1 LAFWGFGMTWLVLAI
16 LTAFFESLKDVFSKK
31 SLNFLDE
38 YLVASAGMLVAA
50 ISLLPILA
58 IVGIPKLGPHFGM
71 AIVIGGVLN
80 VVAYTL
86 YVKAIRLADLSL
98 ISPLSTLTPLF
109 LLITSP
115 LIVREVPTLWDGVGV
130 FLIVIGSY
138 VLNLKS
144 SSEGF
149 FAPLRSIFHNKGTR
163 MMVVVAFIWSI
174 TSTFDKVGVMNSS
187 PIFWA
192 IVLFAFIG
200 LGILPLV
207 LLKSKDPIQGI
218 RTHWKLLLAAG
229 LANGIG
235 VGCQMVAVG
244 MVAVTQVIAVKRL
257 SALISVV
264 FGYFLF
270 GEKGIRERLL
280 GAAIMVSGVVVM
292 AMT

>member
-1 LAFWGFGMTWLVLAI
+1 MTWLGLAI

-38 YLVASAGMLVAA
+38 YVVACAGMAIAA

-58 IVGIPKLGPHFGM
+58 FVGIPTLGPNFWM
-71 AIVIGGVLN
+71 ALAIGGSLN

-98 ISPLSTLTPLF
+98 MSPLSTLTPLF
-109 LLITSP
+109 LLVTSP
-115 LIVREVPTLWDGVGV
+115 LIVQEVPTISDAVGV

-138 VLNLKS
+138 VLNLNAS
-144 SSEGF
+144 ADGF
-149 FAPLRSIFHNKGTR
+149 LGPLRSIFRNKGTR

-174 TSTFDKVGVMNSS
+174 TSTFDKVGVLNSS

-192 IVLFAFIG
+192 IVLFGFIA
-200 LGILPLV
+200 LGILPLIV
-207 LLKSKDPIQGI
+207 LKSKNPIQGI
-218 RTHWKLLLAAG
+218 RSHWRLLTLAG

-244 MVAVTQVIAVKRL
+244 MVAVTQVIAVKRM
-257 SALISVV
+257 SALVSVG
-264 FGYFLF
+264 FGYFVF

-280 GAAIMVSGVVVM
+280 GAGIMVTGVVVM
-292 AMT
+292 TIG

>member
-1 LAFWGFGMTWLVLAI
+1 MTWLGLAI

-31 SLNFLDE
+31 SLSFLDE
-38 YLVASAGMLVAA
+38 YLVACAGMAIAA
-50 ISLLPILA
+50 LSLLPILA
-58 IVGIPKLGPHFGM
+58 IVGIPKLGPNFWL
-71 AIVIGGVLN
+71 ALTIGGSLN

-98 ISPLSTLTPLF
+98 MSPLSTLTPLF

-115 LIVREVPTLWDGVGV
+115 LIVKEVPTIYDAFGV

-138 VLNLKS
+138 VLNLNAAAD
-144 SSEGF
+144 GF
-149 FAPLRSIFHNKGTR
+149 FGPLRSIFRNKGTR
-163 MMVVVAFIWSI
+163 MMVMVAFIWSI

-192 IVLFAFIG
+192 IVLFGFIG

-207 LLKSKDPIQGI
+207 ILKSKNPIQGI
-218 RTHWKLLLAAG
+218 RSHWRLLLAAG
-229 LANGIG
+229 VANGIG

-244 MVAVTQVIAVKRL
+244 MVAVTQVIAVKRM
-257 SALISVV
+257 SSLISVG
-264 FGYFLF
+264 FGYFVF

-280 GAAIMVSGVVVM
+280 GAGIMVMGVVVM
-292 AMT
+292 TIG

>member
-1 LAFWGFGMTWLVLAI
+1 MTWLVLAI

-31 SLNFLDE
+31 SLKFLDE
-38 YLVASAGMLVAA
+38 YLVACVGMLVAA
-50 ISLLPILA
+50 IVLLPILA
-58 IVGIPKLGPHFGM
+58 VVGIPKLGPNFWMAM
-71 AIVIGGVLN
+71 AIGGSLN

-86 YVKAIRLADLSL
+86 YVKAIRIADLSL
-98 ISPLSTLTPLF
+98 TSPLSTLTPLF

-115 LIVREVPTLWDGVGV
+115 LIVQEVPTVWDGVGV

-138 VLNLKS
+138 VLNLRS
-144 SSEGF
+144 SSSGF
-149 FAPLRSIFHNKGTR
+149 FGPMRSIFRNKGTR

-207 LLKSKDPIQGI
+207 ILKSDNPIQGI
-218 RTHWKLLLAAG
+218 RSHWKLLLAAG
-229 LANGIG
+229 VANGIG

-257 SALISVV
+257 SALISVG

-280 GAAIMVSGVVVM
+280 GAAIMVGGVVVM
-292 AMT
+292 AIG

>member
-1 LAFWGFGMTWLVLAI
+1 MTWLGLAI

-31 SLNFLDE
+31 SLSFLDE
-38 YLVASAGMLVAA
+38 YLVACAGMAIAA
-50 ISLLPILA
+50 ISLLPILG
-58 IVGIPKLGPHFGM
+58 IVGIPKLGPNFWL
-71 AIVIGGVLN
+71 ALTIGGSLN

-98 ISPLSTLTPLF
+98 MSPLSTLTPLF

-115 LIVREVPTLWDGVGV
+115 LIVKEVPTIWDAVGV

-138 VLNLKS
+138 VLNLNAS
-144 SSEGF
+144 AAGF
-149 FAPLRSIFHNKGTR
+149 FGPLRSIFRNKGTR
-163 MMVVVAFIWSI
+163 MMVMVAFIWSI

-192 IVLFAFIG
+192 IVLFGFIA

-207 LLKSKDPIQGI
+207 ILKSKNPIQGI
-218 RTHWKLLLAAG
+218 RSHWRLLLAAG

-244 MVAVTQVIAVKRL
+244 MVAVTQVIAVKRM
-257 SALISVV
+257 SSLISVV
-264 FGYFLF
+264 FGYFVF

-280 GAAIMVSGVVVM
+280 GAGIMVTGVVVM
-292 AMT
+292 TIG

>member
-1 LAFWGFGMTWLVLAI
+1 MTWLVLAI

-38 YLVASAGMLVAA
+38 YLVACVGMLVASV
-50 ISLLPILA
+50 SLLPILA
-58 IVGIPKLGPHFGM
+58 VVGIPTLGPNFGM
-71 AIVIGGVLN
+71 AIVIGGCLN

-86 YVKAIRLADLSL
+86 YVKAIRIADLSL
-98 ISPLSTLTPLF
+98 TSPLSTLTPLF

-149 FAPLRSIFHNKGTR
+149 FAPLRSIFRNKGTR

-207 LLKSKDPIQGI
+207 ILKSKHPIQGM
-218 RTHWKLLLAAG
+218 RAHWKLLLAAG

-244 MVAVTQVIAVKRL
+244 LVAVTQVIAVKRL
-257 SALISVV
+257 SALISVG

-292 AMT
+292 AIG

>member
-1 LAFWGFGMTWLVLAI
+1 MAC
-16 LTAFFESLKDVFSKK
+16 
-31 SLNFLDE
+31 
-38 YLVASAGMLVAA
+38 AGMLVAA
-50 ISLLPILA
+50 ASLLPILA
-58 IVGIPKLGPHFGM
+58 IVGIPKLGPNFGM
-71 AIVIGGVLN
+71 AIVIGGSLN

-115 LIVREVPTLWDGVGV
+115 LIVREVPTVFDAIGV

-144 SSEGF
+144 SSNGF
-149 FAPLRSIFHNKGTR
+149 FAPLRSIFRNKGTR

-192 IVLFAFIG
+192 IVLFAYIG

-207 LLKSKDPIQGI
+207 LLKSKDPIKGI
-218 RTHWKLLLAAG
+218 RVHWKLLLAAG

-257 SALISVV
+257 SALISVG

-270 GEKGIRERLL
+270 GEKGMRERLL

>member
-1 LAFWGFGMTWLVLAI
+1 MTWLVLAI

-31 SLNFLDE
+31 SLKFLDE
-38 YLVASAGMLVAA
+38 YLVACAGMLVAA

-58 IVGIPKLGPHFGM
+58 VVGIPKLGPNFGM
-71 AIVIGGVLN
+71 AIVIGGLLN

-98 ISPLSTLTPLF
+98 TSPLSTLTPLF

-138 VLNLKS
+138 VLNLQS
-144 SSEGF
+144 SANGF
-149 FAPLRSIFHNKGTR
+149 FAPLRSIFRNKGTR

-207 LLKSKDPIQGI
+207 LLKSDNPIQGI

-257 SALISVV
+257 SALISVG
-264 FGYFLF
+264 FGYFVF

-292 AMT
+292 AIG

>member
-1 LAFWGFGMTWLVLAI
+1 MTWLGLAI

-31 SLNFLDE
+31 SLIFLDE
-38 YLVASAGMLVAA
+38 YLVACAGMAIAA

-58 IVGIPKLGPHFGM
+58 VVGIPKLGPNFGM
-71 AIVIGGVLN
+71 ALAIGGSLN

-98 ISPLSTLTPLF
+98 MSPLSTLTPLF

-115 LIVREVPTLWDGVGV
+115 LIVKEVPTIWDAVGV

-138 VLNLKS
+138 VLNLNAS
-144 SSEGF
+144 ANGVLG
-149 FAPLRSIFHNKGTR
+149 PLRSIFRNKGTR
-163 MMVVVAFIWSI
+163 MMVAVAFIWSI

-192 IVLFAFIG
+192 IVLFGFIA
-200 LGILPLV
+200 LGILPLII
-207 LLKSKDPIQGI
+207 LKSKNPIQGI
-218 RTHWKLLLAAG
+218 RSHWRLLLAAG

-244 MVAVTQVIAVKRL
+244 MVAVTQVIAVKRM
-257 SALISVV
+257 SGLISVV
-264 FGYFLF
+264 FGHFLF

-280 GAAIMVSGVVVM
+280 GAGIMVIGVVVM
-292 AMT
+292 TIGQRLR

>member
-1 LAFWGFGMTWLVLAI
+1 MTWLVLAI

-38 YLVASAGMLVAA
+38 YLVACAGMLIAA

-58 IVGIPKLGPHFGM
+58 VVGIPKLGPNFGM
-71 AIVIGGVLN
+71 AIVIGGLLN

-86 YVKAIRLADLSL
+86 YVKAIRIADLSL
-98 ISPLSTLTPLF
+98 TSPLSTLTPLF

-144 SSEGF
+144 SANGF
-149 FAPLRSIFHNKGTR
+149 FSPLRSIFRNKGTR

-207 LLKSKDPIQGI
+207 LLKSDNPMQGI

-257 SALISVV
+257 SALISVG
-264 FGYFLF
+264 FGYFMF

-292 AMT
+292 AIG

>member
-1 LAFWGFGMTWLVLAI
+1 MTWLGLAI

-31 SLNFLDE
+31 SLSFLDE
-38 YLVASAGMLVAA
+38 YLVASAGMAIAA
-50 ISLLPILA
+50 ISLLPVLA
-58 IVGIPKLGPHFGM
+58 IVGIPTLGPNFWM
-71 AIVIGGVLN
+71 ALTIGGSLN

-115 LIVREVPTLWDGVGV
+115 LIVQEVPTIWDAVGV

-138 VLNLKS
+138 VLNLNASAK
-144 SSEGF
+144 GF
-149 FAPLRSIFHNKGTR
+149 WSPLRSIFHNKGTR

-174 TSTFDKVGVMNSS
+174 TSTFDKVGVLNSS

-192 IVLFAFIG
+192 IVLFGFIG

-207 LLKSKDPIQGI
+207 ILKSKNPIQGI
-218 RTHWKLLLAAG
+218 RSHWRLLLAAG
-229 LANGIG
+229 IANGIG

-244 MVAVTQVIAVKRL
+244 MVAVTQVIAIKRM
-257 SALISVV
+257 SALVSVG
-264 FGYFLF
+264 FGYFVF
-270 GEKGIRERLL
+270 GETGIRERLL
-280 GAAIMVSGVVVM
+280 GAGIMVTGVVVM
-292 AMT
+292 TIG

>member
-1 LAFWGFGMTWLVLAI
+1 MTWLGLAI

-38 YLVASAGMLVAA
+38 YLVACAGMAIASVA
-50 ISLLPILA
+50 LLPILA
-58 IVGIPKLGPHFGM
+58 VVGIPSLGPNFWM
-71 AIVIGGVLN
+71 ALTIGGSLN

-98 ISPLSTLTPLF
+98 MSPLSTLTPLF

-115 LIVREVPTLWDGVGV
+115 LIVKEVPTIWDAVGV

-138 VLNLKS
+138 VLNLNAS
-144 SSEGF
+144 ADGF
-149 FAPLRSIFHNKGTR
+149 FGPLRSIFRNKGTR

-192 IVLFAFIG
+192 IVLFGFIA
-200 LGILPLV
+200 LGILPLII
-207 LLKSKDPIQGI
+207 LKSKNPIQGI
-218 RTHWKLLLAAG
+218 RSHWRLLLAAG
-229 LANGIG
+229 VANAIG

-244 MVAVTQVIAVKRL
+244 MVAVTQVIAVKRMSGL
-257 SALISVV
+257 VSVV
-264 FGYFLF
+264 FGHFLF

-280 GAAIMVSGVVVM
+280 GAGIMVMGVVVM
-292 AMT
+292 TIG

>member
-1 LAFWGFGMTWLVLAI
+1 MTWLGLAI

-31 SLNFLDE
+31 SLKFLDE
-38 YLVASAGMLVAA
+38 YLVACAGMA
-50 ISLLPILA
+50 IASIALLPILA
-58 IVGIPKLGPHFGM
+58 VVGIPKLGPNFWM
-71 AIVIGGVLN
+71 ALTIGGSLN

-98 ISPLSTLTPLF
+98 MSPLSTLTPLF

-115 LIVREVPTLWDGVGV
+115 LIVKEVPTVWDAVGV

-138 VLNLKS
+138 VLNLNAS
-144 SSEGF
+144 ASGF
-149 FAPLRSIFHNKGTR
+149 WGPLRSIFRNKGTR

-192 IVLFAFIG
+192 IVLFGSIA
-200 LGILPLV
+200 LGILPLII
-207 LLKSKDPIQGI
+207 LNSKNPIQGI
-218 RTHWKLLLAAG
+218 RSHWRLLLAAG

-244 MVAVTQVIAVKRL
+244 MVAVTQVIAVKRMSGL
-257 SALISVV
+257 VSVI
-264 FGYFLF
+264 FGHFLF

-280 GAAIMVSGVVVM
+280 GAGIMVTGVVVM
-292 AMT
+292 TIS

>member
-1 LAFWGFGMTWLVLAI
+1 
-16 LTAFFESLKDVFSKK
+16 
-31 SLNFLDE
+31 
-38 YLVASAGMLVAA
+38 
-50 ISLLPILA
+50 
-58 IVGIPKLGPHFGM
+58 
-71 AIVIGGVLN
+71 
-80 VVAYTL
+80 
-86 YVKAIRLADLSL
+86 
-98 ISPLSTLTPLF
+98 
-109 LLITSP
+109 
-115 LIVREVPTLWDGVGV
+115 
-130 FLIVIGSY
+130 

-144 SSEGF
+144 STHGF
-149 FAPLRSIFHNKGTR
+149 FAPLRSIVRNKGTR

-207 LLKSKDPIQGI
+207 FLKSDNPIQGI

-229 LANGIG
+229 LANGVG

-244 MVAVTQVIAVKRL
+244 LVAVTQVIAVKRM
-257 SALISVV
+257 SALISVG
-264 FGYFLF
+264 FGYFVF

-292 AMT
+292 AIG

>member
-1 LAFWGFGMTWLVLAI
+1 MTWLGLAI

-38 YLVASAGMLVAA
+38 YLVACAGMAIASVA
-50 ISLLPILA
+50 LLPILA
-58 IVGIPKLGPHFGM
+58 VVGIPTLGPNFWM
-71 AIVIGGVLN
+71 ALTIGGSLN

-98 ISPLSTLTPLF
+98 MSPLSTLTPLF

-115 LIVREVPTLWDGVGV
+115 LIVKEVPTIWDAVGV

-138 VLNLKS
+138 VLNLNAS
-144 SSEGF
+144 ADGF
-149 FAPLRSIFHNKGTR
+149 FGPLRSIFRNKGTR

-174 TSTFDKVGVMNSS
+174 TSTFDKVGVINSS

-192 IVLFAFIG
+192 IVLFGFIA
-200 LGILPLV
+200 LGILPLII
-207 LLKSKDPIQGI
+207 LKSKNPIQGI
-218 RTHWKLLLAAG
+218 RSHWRLLLAAG
-229 LANGIG
+229 VANAIG

-244 MVAVTQVIAVKRL
+244 MVAVTQVIAVKRM
-257 SALISVV
+257 SALISVG
-264 FGYFLF
+264 FGYFVF

-280 GAAIMVSGVVVM
+280 GAGIMVTGVVVM
-292 AMT
+292 TIG

>member
-1 LAFWGFGMTWLVLAI
+1 MTWLGLAI

-31 SLNFLDE
+31 SLKFLDE
-38 YLVASAGMLVAA
+38 YLVACAGMAIAA

-58 IVGIPKLGPHFGM
+58 IVGIPSLGPNFWM
-71 AIVIGGVLN
+71 ALTISGSLN

-115 LIVREVPTLWDGVGV
+115 LIVKEVPTIWDAVGV

-138 VLNLKS
+138 VLNLNAS
-144 SSEGF
+144 ASGF
-149 FAPLRSIFHNKGTR
+149 FGPLRSIFRNKGTR

-174 TSTFDKVGVMNSS
+174 TSTFDKVGVINSS

-192 IVLFAFIG
+192 IILFGSIA
-200 LGILPLV
+200 LGILPLII
-207 LLKSKDPIQGI
+207 LKSKNPIQGI
-218 RTHWKLLLAAG
+218 RSHWRLLLAAG

-244 MVAVTQVIAVKRL
+244 MVAVTQVIAVKRMSGL
-257 SALISVV
+257 VSVV
-264 FGYFLF
+264 FGHFLF

-280 GAAIMVSGVVVM
+280 GASIMVTGVVVM
-292 AMT
+292 TIG

>member
-1 LAFWGFGMTWLVLAI
+1 MTWLGLAI

-31 SLNFLDE
+31 SLSFLDE
-38 YLVASAGMLVAA
+38 YLVACAGMAIAA
-50 ISLLPILA
+50 LSLLPILA
-58 IVGIPKLGPHFGM
+58 IVGIPKLGPNFWL
-71 AIVIGGVLN
+71 ALTIGGSLN

-98 ISPLSTLTPLF
+98 MSPLSTLTPLF

-115 LIVREVPTLWDGVGV
+115 LIVKEIPTIWDAFGV

-138 VLNLKS
+138 VLNLNAAAD
-144 SSEGF
+144 GF
-149 FAPLRSIFHNKGTR
+149 FGPLRSIFRNKGTR
-163 MMVVVAFIWSI
+163 MMVMVAFIWSI

-192 IVLFAFIG
+192 IVLFGFIA

-207 LLKSKDPIQGI
+207 ILKSKNPIQGI
-218 RTHWKLLLAAG
+218 RSHWRLLLAAG
-229 LANGIG
+229 VANGIG

-244 MVAVTQVIAVKRL
+244 MVAVTQVIAVKRM
-257 SALISVV
+257 SSLISVG
-264 FGYFLF
+264 FGYFVF

-280 GAAIMVSGVVVM
+280 GAGIMVMGVVVM
-292 AMT
+292 TIG

>member
-1 LAFWGFGMTWLVLAI
+1 MTWLVLAI

-38 YLVASAGMLVAA
+38 YLVACVGMLVASV
-50 ISLLPILA
+50 SLLPILA
-58 IVGIPKLGPHFGM
+58 VVGIPKLGPNFGM
-71 AIVIGGVLN
+71 AIVIGGCLN

-207 LLKSKDPIQGI
+207 ILKSKKPIQGI
-218 RTHWKLLLAAG
+218 RSHWKLLLAAG

-244 MVAVTQVIAVKRL
+244 LVAVTQVIAVKRL
-257 SALISVV
+257 SALISVG
-264 FGYFLF
+264 FGYVMF

-292 AMT
+292 AIG

>member
-1 LAFWGFGMTWLVLAI
+1 MTWLGLAI

-31 SLNFLDE
+31 SLSFLDE
-38 YLVASAGMLVAA
+38 YLVACAGMAIAA
-50 ISLLPILA
+50 ISLLPILG
-58 IVGIPKLGPHFGM
+58 IVGIPKLGPNFWL
-71 AIVIGGVLN
+71 ALTIGGSLN

-98 ISPLSTLTPLF
+98 MSPLSTLTPLF

-115 LIVREVPTLWDGVGV
+115 LIVKEVPTIWDAFGV

-138 VLNLKS
+138 VLNLNAS
-144 SSEGF
+144 AAGF
-149 FAPLRSIFHNKGTR
+149 FGPLRSIFRNKGTR
-163 MMVVVAFIWSI
+163 MMVMVAFIWSI

-192 IVLFAFIG
+192 IVLFGFIA

-207 LLKSKDPIQGI
+207 ILKSKNPIQGI
-218 RTHWKLLLAAG
+218 RSHWRLLLAAG

-244 MVAVTQVIAVKRL
+244 MVAVTQVIAVKRM
-257 SALISVV
+257 SSLISVV
-264 FGYFLF
+264 FGYFVF

-280 GAAIMVSGVVVM
+280 GAGIMVTGVVVM
-292 AMT
+292 TIG

>member
-1 LAFWGFGMTWLVLAI
+1 MTWLGLAI

-38 YLVASAGMLVAA
+38 YLVACAGMAIAA

-58 IVGIPKLGPHFGM
+58 FVGIPTLGPNFWM
-71 AIVIGGVLN
+71 ALTIGGSLN

-115 LIVREVPTLWDGVGV
+115 LIVQEVPTIWDAVGV

-138 VLNLKS
+138 VLNLNAAAS
-144 SSEGF
+144 GF
-149 FAPLRSIFHNKGTR
+149 FGPLRSIFRNKGTR

-174 TSTFDKVGVMNSS
+174 TSTFDKVGVLNSS
-187 PIFWA
+187 PICWA
-192 IVLFAFIG
+192 IVLFGFIA
-200 LGILPLV
+200 LGILPLII
-207 LLKSKDPIQGI
+207 LKSKNPIQGI
-218 RTHWKLLLAAG
+218 RSHWRLLLAAG

-244 MVAVTQVIAVKRL
+244 MVAVTQVIAVKRM
-257 SALISVV
+257 SALISVG
-264 FGYFLF
+264 FGYFVF
-270 GEKGIRERLL
+270 GEQGIRERLL
-280 GAAIMVSGVVVM
+280 GAGIMVTGVVVI
-292 AMT
+292 TIG

>member
-1 LAFWGFGMTWLVLAI
+1 
-16 LTAFFESLKDVFSKK
+16 
-31 SLNFLDE
+31 
-38 YLVASAGMLVAA
+38 
-50 ISLLPILA
+50 
-58 IVGIPKLGPHFGM
+58 
-71 AIVIGGVLN
+71 
-80 VVAYTL
+80 
-86 YVKAIRLADLSL
+86 
-98 ISPLSTLTPLF
+98 
-109 LLITSP
+109 
-115 LIVREVPTLWDGVGV
+115 
-130 FLIVIGSY
+130 VIGSY

-144 SSEGF
+144 SANGF
-149 FAPLRSIFHNKGTR
+149 FAPLRSIFRNKGTR

-207 LLKSKDPIQGI
+207 LLKSKNPIQGI
-218 RTHWKLLLAAG
+218 RVHWKLLLAAG

-257 SALISVV
+257 SALISVG
-264 FGYFLF
+264 FGYFVF

-292 AMT
+292 AIG

>member
-1 LAFWGFGMTWLVLAI
+1 MTWLVLAI

-31 SLNFLDE
+31 SLKFLDE
-38 YLVASAGMLVAA
+38 YLVACAGMLVAA

-58 IVGIPKLGPHFGM
+58 VVGIPKLGPNFGM
-71 AIVIGGVLN
+71 AIVIGGLLN

-98 ISPLSTLTPLF
+98 TSPLSTLTPLF

-144 SSEGF
+144 SANGF
-149 FAPLRSIFHNKGTR
+149 FAPLRSIFRNKGTR

-207 LLKSKDPIQGI
+207 LLKSKNPIQGI

-257 SALISVV
+257 SALISVG
-264 FGYFLF
+264 FGYFVF

-292 AMT
+292 AIG